1 MKRQN
6 IEVVLGFLDAIRR
19 HDREAAADFLSPE
32 IVWRGVVPDLACGS
46 PGEVL
51 DIFLGRRDERI
62 EIDCLELIG
71 AERGAVLAFHRPEIW
86 EVAGVEIRG
95 AMYHA
100 VEIEDGRIMRI
111 DDYARRAEALAA
123 TGLAHD

>member
-19 HDREAAADFLSPE
+19 CDREAATDFLHPE
-32 IVWRGVVPDLACGS
+32 IVWQGVAPDIVCRG

-51 DIFLGRRDERI
+51 DIFVGRRDEQI
-62 EIDCLELIG
+62 EIDRLELIG
-71 AERGAVLAFHRPEIW
+71 AQRGAVFAFHRPEVW
-86 EVAGVEIRG
+86 ELAGVEIRG

-100 VEIEDGRIMRI
+100 LEIDDGRIRRLT
-111 DDYARRAEALAA
+111 DYADVAQALAA
-123 TGLAHD
+123 AGVADD

>member
-6 IEVVLGFLDAIRR
+6 IEIVLGFLDAVRR
-19 HDREAAADFLSPE
+19 GDRETAAEFLDPE
-32 IVWRGVVPDLACGS
+32 IVWQGVAPDLECRG

-51 DIFLGRRDERI
+51 AIFLGRRDEEI
-62 EIDCLELIG
+62 EVDRLELIG
-71 AERGAVLAFHRPEIW
+71 AHRGAVFAFHRPEVW

-100 VEIEDGRIMRI
+100 IEI
-111 DDYARRAEALAA
+111 DDGTSSRIADYADRGEALAA
-123 TGLAHD
+123 AGLRDD